1 MDFMLWSVR
10 AMHLFSVILWLG
22 GLLYQAVIVLPLL
35 VSGQSDQTQMILNQL
50 KGFLP
55 FNWMALMTILI
66 TGAGLM
72 LFSPRFVF
80 LSYDSWWSMAL
91 GIKQSIFLLIAL
103 LSLGYSRILIHLIG
117 HDRPGVTAEMGA
129 RLTGR
134 LQRVNRASILLG
146 IGAVLLAASMN

>member
-22 GLLYQAVIVLPLL
+22 GLLYQAVIVLPTL
-35 VSGQSDQTQMILNQL
+35 VAGPREQSQIPLNQL
-50 KGFLP
+50 KTFLP
-55 FNWMALMTILI
+55 FTWMALVTVLV

-72 LFSPRFVF
+72 LFNPRFVF

-91 GIKQSIFLLIAL
+91 GIKQILFVVIAM
-103 LSLGYSRILIHLIG
+103 LSLGSSRIVTHLIE
-117 HDRPGVTAEMGA
+117 RKVTDVAPEEKAG
-129 RLTGR
+129 LTAR
-134 LQRVNRASILLG
+134 LQRLNRANIALG